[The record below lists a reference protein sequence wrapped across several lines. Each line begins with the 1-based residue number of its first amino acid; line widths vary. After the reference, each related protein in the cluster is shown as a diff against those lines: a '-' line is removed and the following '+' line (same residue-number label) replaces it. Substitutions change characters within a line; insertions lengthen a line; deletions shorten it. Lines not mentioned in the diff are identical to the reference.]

1 MRFALRNKSKLIK
14 AFGEPF
20 YCELIKCLTN
30 HFKCNTAI
38 ESYQIEGLE
47 YQVINVPSERD
58 ADKVYQF
65 AITGQMY
72 DVLRLAYYK
81 TTDSV

>member
-20 YCELIKCLTN
+20 YRELIKCLTS
-30 HFKCNTAI
+30 HFKCNAAI
-38 ESYQIEGLE
+38 ESREIDGLE
-47 YQVINVPSERD
+47 YRIFNVASNLD
-58 ADKVYQF
+58 TNKVYQF
-65 AITGQMY
+65 AITGQVY
-72 DVLRLAYYK
+72 DVLKLAYYK

>member
-30 HFKCNTAI
+30 HFKCNAAI
-38 ESYQIEGLE
+38 DSNEIEGLE

-58 ADKVYQF
+58 ADKIYQF

-81 TTDSV
+81 KVNV

>member
-20 YCELIKCLTN
+20 YCELIKCLQN
-30 HFKCNTAI
+30 HFKRNAAI
-38 ESYQIEGLE
+38 ESSRIEGLE
-47 YQVINVPSERD
+47 YQVINVSCERD
-58 ADKVYQF
+58 TNKVYQF

-72 DVLRLAYYK
+72 DVLKLAYYK
-81 TTDSV
+81 TIDNV

>member
-20 YCELIKCLTN
+20 YCELIKCLNN
-30 HFKCNTAI
+30 HFKCNAAI
-38 ESYQIEGLE
+38 ASSQIEGLK
-47 YQVINVPSERD
+47 YQIINVTCERETD
-58 ADKVYQF
+58 EIFQF
-65 AITGQMY
+65 VIIGQMY

-81 TTDSV
+81 KVNV

>member
-20 YCELIKCLTN
+20 YRELIKCLTS
-30 HFKCNTAI
+30 HFKCNAAI
-38 ESYQIEGLE
+38 ESYQIESLE

-58 ADKVYQF
+58 ENKVYQF

>member
-30 HFKCNTAI
+30 HFKCNAAI
-38 ESYQIEGLE
+38 ERCQIEGLD
-47 YQVINVPSERD
+47 YQIINVPSQQD
-58 ADKVYQF
+58 TDKIFQF
-65 AITGQMY
+65 VITGQMY
-72 DVLRLAYYK
+72 DVLKLAYYK
-81 TTDSV
+81 KVNV

>member
-14 AFGEPF
+14 AFGEHF

-30 HFKCNTAI
+30 HFKCNAAI

-47 YQVINVPSERD
+47 YQVINVPSEQD
-58 ADKVYQF
+58 TNKVYQF

-81 TTDSV
+81 KVNV

>member
-20 YCELIKCLTN
+20 YHELIKCLTS
-30 HFKCNTAI
+30 HFKRNAAI
-38 ESYQIEGLE
+38 ESYRIESLE

-65 AITGQMY
+65 AITGQVY
-72 DVLRLAYYK
+72 DVLKLAYYK